1 MAVARRAQ
9 VVLGLVVL
17 VVFALGSSPSQ
28 GAPSAKPPDFD
39 KAAAAV
45 EKHADKWLDKSGVV
59 GVGVGVNRAGKAVVH
74 VYKLK
79 DAAEDIPSDVDGV
92 AVEQIQSGRF
102 DPRALPTDRWP
113 HPVPIGVSSGLA
125 GVATGTLG
133 ARVTD
138 GTHTYALSNNH
149 VYAGVNTASIGDSII
164 QPGDADGGSDPAD
177 RIGTLA
183 DYQQIDFSGGNNIMD
198 AAIALTT
205 ADDVGTATPPDGY
218 GAPSTIP
225 TAATI
230 GMGVQKYG
238 RTTGFQQGT
247 VQDVNFAVDVCYFA
261 LSEDFCFPGFEAR
274 FVNQIAV
281 SPGTF
286 SAPGDSGSLMVTQ
299 GGNQPVALL
308 FAGDGTLTIGNPIVP
323 VLQRFGVTI
332 EGQPPGDG
340 PPGAPTGLNALAGAG
355 SVALS
360 WNAPAF
366 DGGSPISN
374 YRVYRGTS
382 PGAVSFHANAGTTT
396 SYADTSVS
404 NGTTYYYKVS
414 AENGNGEGPLSN
426 EANATPTD
434 LVAPAAPLVALDT
447 FNRANESPLSDAG
460 KWSNNMNGAV
470 ENGLNVNANQ
480 LACSATTTCTAWR
493 NNAQYG
499 PDAESWARVST
510 LPGTGNAIR
519 LYVRVQSAW
528 HLRLRR
534 LHAARQPA
542 GGYRPGDDLPDHQ
555 QRPHRARHRSSGAR
569 CR

>member
-1 MAVARRAQ
+1 MLLRAKGST
-9 VVLGLVVL
+9 LEAWRHDGSAWSRFGLVQD
-17 VVFALGSSPSQ
+17 ATYA
-28 GAPSAKPPDFD
+28 GAGF
-39 KAAAAV
+39 
-45 EKHADKWLDKSGVV
+45 SGV
-59 GVGVGVNRAGKAVVH
+59 GIRGTT
-74 VYKLK
+74 
-79 DAAEDIPSDVDGV
+79 
-92 AVEQIQSGRF
+92 GRLDDF
-102 DPRALPTDRWP
+102 
-113 HPVPIGVSSGLA
+113 
-125 GVATGTLG
+125 G
-133 ARVTD
+133 ARS
-138 GTHTYALSNNH
+138 LSQN
-149 VYAGVNTASIGDSII
+149 
-164 QPGDADGGSDPAD
+164 
-177 RIGTLA
+177 
-183 DYQQIDFSGGNNIMD
+183 
-198 AAIALTT
+198 
-205 ADDVGTATPPDGY
+205 
-218 GAPSTIP
+218 
-225 TAATI
+225 
-230 GMGVQKYG
+230 
-238 RTTGFQQGT
+238 
-247 VQDVNFAVDVCYFA
+247 
-261 LSEDFCFPGFEAR
+261 
-274 FVNQIAV
+274 
-281 SPGTF
+281 
-286 SAPGDSGSLMVTQ
+286 
-299 GGNQPVALL
+299 
-308 FAGDGTLTIGNPIVP
+308 
-323 VLQRFGVTI
+323 
-332 EGQPPGDG
+332 

-519 LYVRVQSAW
+519 LYVRVQSPGTSAYDGYMLLVSQQAATDQATIYRITNSGLTALVTAPQELAVGDTVLLRAKGSTLEAW
-528 HLRLRR
+528 RHDGSAWSRFGLVQDATYAGAGFSGVGIRGTTGRLDDFGARTWATHRPTPRIRAARDADRESLLEQPDRADLGPGDGQRRRDPYRSSAARARAAPTLRR
-534 LHAARQPA
+534 SRSARLAAHGRLP
-542 GGYRPGDDLPDHQ
+542 RRVDLVLVP
-555 QRPHRARHRSSGAR
+555 RSGRTRAATSVTTRTRRARPLPRRPTPSRRRRPRA
-569 CR
+569 